1 MVVRG
6 IGALSL
12 AKILGVLY
20 AVFGLIAG
28 FIFTTVSL
36 VGLAFAEKSGME
48 GLVAGLFGIGAV
60 IILPIFYGAIG
71 FVGGLITAGLFNL
84 VAPLVGGLELQ
95 TDSAGPAAPTGGV
108 GYPPASNRP
117 TAM

>member
-84 VAPLVGGLELQ
+84 VAPLVGGLEFRGPGRADRWRRL
-95 TDSAGPAAPTGGV
+95 SAGE
-108 GYPPASNRP
+108 
-117 TAM
+117 